1 MRLAILGSGAPTRT
15 VYIRRLLCMDIVLFS
30 LALRE
35 RATQKID
42 WGRLF
47 TFEQSAVAGSLTA
60 PRHENVFS
68 V

>member
-1 MRLAILGSGAPTRT
+1 MN
-15 VYIRRLLCMDIVLFS
+15 IVLFS

-60 PRHENVFS
+60 LRHENVFS